1 MSYAPARRL
10 AVALVVLVLATA
22 MPLSANAADRDRD
35 GLSDAFE
42 TKWGLTDPDHRD
54 SDRDGVVDSAEDLDG
69 DGLGNLGEQRA
80 GTDPGRK
87 DTDGDGRTDDREDHD
102 RDGRSNAREQD
113 QRPIP
118 AGLKPSLKRA
128 ATDRPY
134 TKGRWCAPPNKS
146 SRLVL
151 CHFGNRDSDT
161 TIVLM
166 GDSHAMAWV
175 EAAWRT
181 AKARDWHLITV
192 LKSACVPLRGIYT
205 VAMHNADRGRA
216 CRGWRNNALDWISK
230 RASKIDALVL
240 THGDGYALAR
250 TNGVQISSG
259 AKVGVWAAGLRKTLK
274 AIPERIDVI
283 VLADIPLNAKNPV
296 RCLRSHRKNMSAC
309 VTDREPQAAL
319 TVENALRD
327 VTQQEGEYH
336 RSLSG
341 QVCPYDPC
349 PVVQG
354 DTLIW
359 RDKAHITGTIARRLT
374 PSFRRM
380 VDDVIS
386 GAD

>member
-1 MSYAPARRL
+1 M
-10 AVALVVLVLATA
+10 
-22 MPLSANAADRDRD
+22 
-35 GLSDAFE
+35 
-42 TKWGLTDPDHRD
+42 
-54 SDRDGVVDSAEDLDG
+54 
-69 DGLGNLGEQRA
+69 
-80 GTDPGRK
+80 
-87 DTDGDGRTDDREDHD
+87 
-102 RDGRSNAREQD
+102 
-113 QRPIP
+113 
-118 AGLKPSLKRA
+118 
-128 ATDRPY
+128 
-134 TKGRWCAPPNKS
+134 
-146 SRLVL
+146 
-151 CHFGNRDSDT
+151 
-161 TIVLM
+161 
-166 GDSHAMAWV
+166 
-175 EAAWRT
+175 
-181 AKARDWHLITV
+181 
-192 LKSACVPLRGIYT
+192 
-205 VAMHNADRGRA
+205 
-216 CRGWRNNALDWISK
+216 
-230 RASKIDALVL
+230 
-240 THGDGYALAR
+240 
-250 TNGVQISSG
+250 
-259 AKVGVWAAGLRKTLK
+259 WAAGLRKTLK

-296 RCLRSHRKNMSAC
+296 RCLGSHRKNMSAC

>member
-1 MSYAPARRL
+1 MRIVPARRL
-10 AVALVVLVLATA
+10 VATLVVLVMATA
-22 MPLSANAADRDRD
+22 TPLAANAGDRD
-35 GLSDAFE
+35 GDGLTDTFE
-42 TKWGLTDPDHRD
+42 TRWGLTDPDRRD

-80 GTDPGRK
+80 GTDPGRM
-87 DTDGDGRTDDREDHD
+87 DTDRDGRPDGREDHD
-102 RDGRSNAREQD
+102 GNGRSNAREQD
-113 QRPIP
+113 LRPIP
-118 AGLKPSLKRA
+118 AGLKPTLAKA
-128 ATDRPY
+128 PKDRPY
-134 TKGRWCAPPNKS
+134 TRGQWCAPPTKS
-146 SRLVL
+146 SKLVL

-166 GDSHAMAWV
+166 GDSHAMAWS
-175 EAAWRT
+175 EAAWRA

-192 LKSACVPLRGIYT
+192 LKSACVPLRGVYT
-205 VAMHNADRGRA
+205 VAMHNADRGTA
-216 CRGWRNNALDWISK
+216 CRGWRNNALDWINK
-230 RASKIDALVL
+230 RAAKIDALVL

-250 TNGVQISSG
+250 TNGARISSQ
-259 AKVGVWAAGLRKTLK
+259 AKVGVWAAGLRQTLR

-283 VLADIPLNAKNPV
+283 VLADIPLNARDPV
-296 RCLRSHRKNMSAC
+296 RCLRFHPRNMSAC
-309 VTDREPQAAL
+309 VTDREPQASL

-327 VTQQEGEYH
+327 VTEQEGEYH

-380 VDDVIS
+380 VNEVVS